1 VAGFPFTGGDIP
13 GFFGSP
19 VPDDLIIDFF
29 KMGAWFPLMKAHS
42 HIDTIFRDLWFYT
55 ERVQAEI
62 KNAILQRYSFIHYM

>member
-1 VAGFPFTGGDIP
+1 
-13 GFFGSP
+13 